1 MGEFSERT
9 ETQKAYMW
17 ELLSAAAHPSSPT
30 WTISSSTYMR
40 QISLPVSAAKAAP
53 CAGFTTRCILDAV
66 DNELLAGQSKTSG
79 RGPAAQTS
87 LPHHQGWSRRFL
99 LALLLLLLRRLFL
112 AALAGLGSVAATGCL
127 TTMPSF
133 MRAAAVGGGNAKLAL
148 NLKV

>member
-1 MGEFSERT
+1 M
-9 ETQKAYMW
+9 M
-17 ELLSAAAHPSSPT
+17 ELLSPAHPSSPS

-66 DNELLAGQSKTSG
+66 DNQLLAGQSKTSG

-99 LALLLLLLRRLFL
+99 LAVLLLLLLLLRRLFL

-127 TTMPSF
+127 ATMPSF
-133 MRAAAVGGGNAKLAL
+133 MRAVAVGGGNAKLAL